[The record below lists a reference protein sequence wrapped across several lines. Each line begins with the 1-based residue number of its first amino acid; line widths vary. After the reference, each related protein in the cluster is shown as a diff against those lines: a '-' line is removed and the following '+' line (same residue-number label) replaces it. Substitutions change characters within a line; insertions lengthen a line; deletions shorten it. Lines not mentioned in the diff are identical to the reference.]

1 MCGIAGIIYK
11 SEFTQGSIVS
21 TLNEMASALFHR
33 GPDGEG
39 YLVHENVGLAH
50 RRLSIVDLS
59 DRGKQPMETADGNI
73 AITFNGEIFNFSSLK
88 TAYLSQVPFVSGTDT
103 EVLLNLYASQGIDCL
118 HSLNGMFA
126 FAILDKPKGQLI
138 LVRDRFG
145 VKPVYFYNDDSR
157 FLFAS
162 EIPALIAG
170 GANREF
176 DPVAA
181 IDWATH
187 GITANDRGLIRNCEL
202 LPSGSMLIYDLNLNR
217 YEIKYYYR
225 ARPDSVC
232 LNELGASRER
242 WIDAIETKLVDAVE
256 LRLVADVTVGTYCS
270 GGVDSSL
277 ITAIAARN
285 HSDLQAFNVSVSD
298 HPLSDEHV
306 YAKAVADHLGV
317 KLNTLNLTADL
328 FRENFVRT
336 VFRSGT
342 PLSFVNTVPLM
353 MVSEMAKE
361 RGVKVLLSGE
371 GADECFGG
379 YIGLNMNNA
388 LPIALASLIGKFPA
402 SLVMK
407 FFNFFIAL
415 GQRQGLL
422 NAYPIY
428 GGVPGVAG
436 VLSGDLGIYTR
447 SLSTDAIFS
456 HITELNE
463 RKFTQALLGQI
474 EGYMQPILL
483 RTDASSMAASI
494 EARTPF
500 LDYRLV
506 ELAMSCPP
514 RFKVGIKRGRVVGK
528 SILKD
533 VALRYLPEK
542 IVHRSKVGFGMPAS
556 YYTGCW
562 PDKWFADSFV
572 CKSFG
577 LASQDFRVW
586 QKALVTQSAAW
597 ILGLEV
603 WGRLFI
609 RNQPVEQVQEEFN
622 QIAWCKV

>member
-21 TLNEMASALFHR
+21 TLKEMASALFHR

-59 DRGKQPMETADGNI
+59 DRGKQPMETADGSI
-73 AITFNGEIFNFSSLK
+73 VITFNGEIFNFSSLK

-145 VKPVYFYNDDSR
+145 VKPVFFYNDESR
-157 FLFAS
+157 FVFAS
-162 EIPALIAG
+162 EIPALFPG
-170 GANREF
+170 GVPREF
-176 DPVAA
+176 DSVAGV
-181 IDWATH
+181 DWATH
-187 GITANDRGLIRNCEL
+187 GAASHSKGLVRGVNSI
-202 LPSGSMLIYDLNLNR
+202 PPGSVLIYDLNLNSFELKE
-217 YEIKYYYR
+217 YFR
-225 ARPDSVC
+225 AKPNISLYDRFGSY
-232 LNELGASRER
+232 RER
-242 WIDAIETKLVDAVE
+242 WVDEIEKQLVDAID

-270 GGVDSSL
+270 GGIDSSL
-277 ITAIAARN
+277 ITAIASKKHA
-285 HSDLQAFNVSVSD
+285 DLQAFNVSVSD
-298 HPLSDEHV
+298 NRASDEHPF
-306 YAKAVADHLGV
+306 AKAVTDHLGV
-317 KLNTLNLTADL
+317 KLNTLSLTADS
-328 FRENFVRT
+328 FRKNFVDT
-336 VFRSGT
+336 IALSGM

-353 MVSEMAKE
+353 MVSRLAREK
-361 RGVKVLLSGE
+361 GVKVLLSGE
-371 GADECFGG
+371 GADEIFGG
-379 YIGLNMNNA
+379 YIQMIKPDAIEVILQKIFGDSMGLKATNA
-388 LPIALASLIGKFPA
+388 INRFRSFGSSLGIWKDITPVGA
-402 SLVMK
+402 
-407 FFNFFIAL
+407 N
-415 GQRQGLL
+415 
-422 NAYPIY
+422 
-428 GGVPGVAG
+428 PGVAAILAG
-436 VLSGDLGIYTR
+436 GLGHYSRYQQTADFFPMLKSAAENRIAR
-447 SLSTDAIFS
+447 GLIA
-456 HITELNE
+456 
-463 RKFTQALLGQI
+463 QV

-514 RFKVGIKRGRVVGK
+514 RFKVGLKRGRVVGK
-528 SILKD
+528 NILKE

-542 IVHRSKVGFGMPAS
+542 IVNRSKMGFGMPAS

-597 ILGLEV
+597 ILSLEV